1 MVKSMKLK
9 SKNMF
14 RRYIYFL
21 IDIND
26 GFKIVSAWKIQK
38 TKMTINRVV
47 FIKKIIFVV
56 HPKLQTPKAMQIFDG
71 MNIIIQ
77 LKVQSHRN
85 NIETISTTVLHGLL
99 LETLPK

>member
-1 MVKSMKLK
+1 
-9 SKNMF
+9 MF

-26 GFKIVSAWKIQK
+26 GFKTVSAWKIQK

-47 FIKKIIFVV
+47 FIKIIFVV
-56 HPKLQTPKAMQIFDG
+56 HPKLQTPKVMQIFDG